1 MEDKIIFI
9 LSVKMQLIKPKI
21 LIGDDH
27 GMIRKGLSLLIQME
41 IGDYSVSEADSCSKV
56 MTELNKSYYT
66 HLILDVIFA
75 DGNALEILP
84 NIKSL
89 CPWLKILVFSMQPP
103 QIHGEVFKHSHIS
116 YYLSKISDNATVV
129 KVLTNF
135 LNNDKHIEESNQV
148 VSTVNPFKS
157 LTSRELQVMHYMLNG
172 LGTKQISETLNLKM
186 NSVSTLKKRIFA
198 KTNSPNFKSLIDLC
212 TQYKVNF

>member
-1 MEDKIIFI
+1 
-9 LSVKMQLIKPKI
+9 MQLIKPKI

-41 IGDYSVSEADSCSKV
+41 IGDYSVSEADSCSRV
-56 MTELNKSYYT
+56 MSELNKNYYS
-66 HLILDVIFA
+66 HLILDMIFA

-84 NIKSL
+84 NINSL
-89 CPWLKILVFSMQPP
+89 CPWLNILIFSMQPP
-103 QIHGEVFKHSHIS
+103 QIHGEALKQSHIS
-116 YYLSKISDNATVV
+116 YYLSKTSDNPTVI

-135 LNNDKHIEESNQV
+135 LNNNKAIEASNHV
-148 VSTVNPFKS
+148 VSAVNPFKS

-186 NSVSTLKKRIFA
+186 NSVSTLKKRIFD

-212 TQYKVNF
+212 TLYKINF